1 MRKNT
6 GKPST
11 LKNVLKAFL
20 VLGLAVNWLYV
31 AFAMVEMAFEEST
44 DYYNSDA
51 FLVNQC
57 DKYYYERKY
66 DELFE
71 HMHLYDTYD
80 EMYDVY
86 WEVMDA
92 YVDLQEYLK
101 WKKVSAD
108 DITDA
113 RKMEKLYYDK
123 VTEAAHNCRFPQN
136 QKYLDDFV
144 EMLE

>member
-20 VLGLAVNWLYV
+20 VLVLAVNWLYV
-31 AFAMVEMAFEEST
+31 AFTMVEMAFEEST

-57 DKYYYERKY
+57 DKYYYEKEY
-66 DELFE
+66 AELFE

-86 WEVMDA
+86 WEVLDA

-101 WKKVSAD
+101 WQKVASE
-108 DITDA
+108 DIEDA
-113 RKMEKLYYDK
+113 REMEEFYYNK
-123 VTEAAHNCRFPQN
+123 VLESAKNCQFPQN

>member
-101 WKKVSAD
+101 WKKVSVD

-113 RKMEKLYYDK
+113 RKMEQLYYDK